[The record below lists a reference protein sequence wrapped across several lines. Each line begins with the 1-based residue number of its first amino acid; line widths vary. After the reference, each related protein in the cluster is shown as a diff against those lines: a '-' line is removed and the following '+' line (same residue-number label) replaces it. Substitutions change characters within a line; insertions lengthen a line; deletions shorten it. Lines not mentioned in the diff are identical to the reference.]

1 MPWDNGGP
9 SKSMVELISTSYYVL
24 IDTTPREHS
33 LVISHPKLTIVQ
45 KESSDIELDFA
56 NLSFEVVSQLVG
68 WFDELANEINSSRRP
83 ISILDNED
91 LQTTNPYIKSL
102 VRQVDENCLS
112 LTLDWPSPNAINR
125 MRQPRMEEE
134 RIRQWNISF
143 IVFMTKADGKAAEDE
158 MQEFS

>member
-9 SKSMVELISTSYYVL
+9 SKSMVELISTSYSVL

-102 VRQVDENCLS
+102 VR
-112 LTLDWPSPNAINR
+112 
-125 MRQPRMEEE
+125 
-134 RIRQWNISF
+134 
-143 IVFMTKADGKAAEDE
+143 
-158 MQEFS
+158 

>member
-1 MPWDNGGP
+1 M
-9 SKSMVELISTSYYVL
+9 
-24 IDTTPREHS
+24 
-33 LVISHPKLTIVQ
+33 
-45 KESSDIELDFA
+45 
-56 NLSFEVVSQLVG
+56 
-68 WFDELANEINSSRRP
+68 
-83 ISILDNED
+83 
-91 LQTTNPYIKSL
+91 
-102 VRQVDENCLS
+102 DENCLS